1 MNGLNGEPC
10 HTSTVSVTG
19 SQPATGPSPWL
30 LKLAAA
36 FELLLAALLAWG
48 NFPYIPFGNT
58 VGLLLLGSASLWLRG
73 SGWRAIGLQRP
84 KSWVKTLAWSVGLG
98 IASQAL
104 DVKIATPLLARI
116 TGQAPDLSN
125 FRSMIGNV
133 PQLLLWLA
141 VTWSIAAFGEEM
153 TYRGYILNRA
163 ADAFGRARPAWIFAA
178 ILSSALFG
186 LAHHYQGVAGVIDV
200 AVFAF
205 IPVIAYLLSGRN
217 LWIPIL
223 AHGIGDTIGF
233 VLIFFHRYP
242 GS

>member
-1 MNGLNGEPC
+1 
-10 HTSTVSVTG
+10 
-19 SQPATGPSPWL
+19 
-30 LKLAAA
+30 
-36 FELLLAALLAWG
+36 LAALLVWG

-141 VTWSIAAFGEEM
+141 FTWSIVAFGEEM
-153 TYRGYILNRA
+153 AYRGYILNRA

-223 AHGIGDTIGF
+223 AHGIGDTIDF

-242 GS
+242 GL